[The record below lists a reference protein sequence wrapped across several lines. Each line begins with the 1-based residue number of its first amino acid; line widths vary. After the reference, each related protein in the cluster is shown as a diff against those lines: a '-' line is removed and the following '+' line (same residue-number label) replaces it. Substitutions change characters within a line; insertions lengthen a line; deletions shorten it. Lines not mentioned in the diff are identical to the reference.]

1 MREDDRS
8 EAGLP
13 GWSGVR
19 ADLTSLHQLAVQLQG
34 EVDASLRP
42 GTQET
47 FVPLGPGAAFG
58 VRSPSADL
66 GGIRRKY
73 TDCLTATVAQLVD
86 QLETSVRLVDVVSEI
101 VKQYGSV
108 DGLASATLADLQS
121 AYMTVAQA
129 DRVRQFGAGAS
140 PAGGL

>member
-1 MREDDRS
+1 MRGVDGS

-19 ADLTSLHQLAVQLQG
+19 AELTSLYELAVRLRG
-34 EVDASLRP
+34 DVDAGLRP
-42 GTQET
+42 GTQKV
-47 FVPLGPGAAFG
+47 FPVLGPGAVFG

-73 TDCLTATVAQLVD
+73 ADCLTATVAQLVD

-101 VKQYGSV
+101 VAQYGSV
-108 DGLASATLADLQS
+108 DGLASATLVDLQA
-121 AYMTVAQA
+121 AYQTVARA
-129 DRVRQFGAGAS
+129 DRARMFGAGAS